1 MDEKAMKPRIQ
12 ISFPFACQRAFCFG
26 KPYQPSEDEFL
37 LDHAR
42 SGILLALQA
51 LHLPAGSGVGVM
63 VYNCHTVFNAVS
75 QAGCTPVFLDVRDDL
90 TLDLDD
96 LRSKRTRMNAL
107 IVSHLFGI
115 LNPVSLIREEFPD
128 LVVIEDCAHAYGL
141 KDLTGDVSVFS
152 IGQGKLPS
160 IGDGGILIVGCRAGL
175 KDLRGHAVM
184 LPQPGLL
191 QSLTGTDVCDFT
203 FTSPNEDNDSDTPI
217 WNDILT
223 PLADTL
229 VLDTYRTGY
238 YAGEAC
244 LTEHRMGKG
253 RVIHL
258 GSAFSRSRVRHLFE
272 YCSILEPFSE
282 VISAPEGVE
291 LVMRRKN
298 GRTFLFVLNFQQ
310 TVQTVTLHSPMMLL
324 CSGEPAIGEISLPP
338 FGTAVYETSSQSR

>member
-12 ISFPFACQRAFCFG
+12 ISFPFASQRAFCFG
-26 KPYQPSEDEFL
+26 KPYQPSGDEFL

-141 KDLTGDVSVFS
+141 KDPAGDFSVFS
-152 IGQGKLPS
+152 IGPGKLPS
-160 IGDGGILIVGCRAGL
+160 LGDGGILIVNRPQWKDRLSQLYSKLPEYGRIHSARLFCQLVVKAFLYKPWVYSMLTVRL
-175 KDLRGHAVM
+175 KRRRNA
-184 LPQPGLL
+184 
-191 QSLTGTDVCDFT
+191 S
-203 FTSPNEDNDSDTPI
+203 S
-217 WNDILT
+217 
-223 PLADTL
+223 
-229 VLDTYRTGY
+229 
-238 YAGEAC
+238 
-244 LTEHRMGKG
+244 
-253 RVIHL
+253 
-258 GSAFSRSRVRHLFE
+258 
-272 YCSILEPFSE
+272 
-282 VISAPEGVE
+282 GVE
-291 LVMRRKN
+291 KINPSRMSEGIR
-298 GRTFLFVLNFQQ
+298 
-310 TVQTVTLHSPMMLL
+310 
-324 CSGEPAIGEISLPP
+324 
-338 FGTAVYETSSQSR
+338 AVYEVERHRVDKQISRHWENARRLSEEVEKVKGTRLLPLGVNAFMLVVECVDRSALIASMQVLGLETGTHFFHCIDWARSFGYRPGECPKAERLRHQLLMIPVY

>member
-26 KPYQPSEDEFL
+26 KPYQPSGNEFL

-63 VYNCHTVFNAVS
+63 VYNCHTVFNAIS

-160 IGDGGILIVGCRAGL
+160 IGDGGILIVNHPQWKDRFSQLYSTLQEYGRINSVRLFCKLVVKAFLYRPWVYSLLTVRL
-175 KDLRGHAVM
+175 KRRRKA
-184 LPQPGLL
+184 
-191 QSLTGTDVCDFT
+191 S
-203 FTSPNEDNDSDTPI
+203 S
-217 WNDILT
+217 
-223 PLADTL
+223 
-229 VLDTYRTGY
+229 
-238 YAGEAC
+238 
-244 LTEHRMGKG
+244 
-253 RVIHL
+253 
-258 GSAFSRSRVRHLFE
+258 
-272 YCSILEPFSE
+272 
-282 VISAPEGVE
+282 GVE
-291 LVMRRKN
+291 KINPSRMSKGIR
-298 GRTFLFVLNFQQ
+298 
-310 TVQTVTLHSPMMLL
+310 
-324 CSGEPAIGEISLPP
+324 
-338 FGTAVYETSSQSR
+338 AVYEVERLHVDKQISGHLENARRLSEEVKKVKGTRLLPLGINAFMLVVQCRDKSALIACMQALGLETDTHFFQCIDWARSFGYRQGDCPKAERLRHQLLMIPVY

>member
-90 TLDLDD
+90 T
-96 LRSKRTRMNAL
+96 
-107 IVSHLFGI
+107 HLFGI

-141 KDLTGDVSVFS
+141 KNLTGDVSVFS

-160 IGDGGILIVGCRAGL
+160 IGDGGILIVNHPQWKDRFSQLYSKLPEYGRINSVRLFCKLVVKAFLYRPWVYSLLTVRL
-175 KDLRGHAVM
+175 KRRRNV
-184 LPQPGLL
+184 
-191 QSLTGTDVCDFT
+191 S
-203 FTSPNEDNDSDTPI
+203 S
-217 WNDILT
+217 
-223 PLADTL
+223 
-229 VLDTYRTGY
+229 
-238 YAGEAC
+238 
-244 LTEHRMGKG
+244 
-253 RVIHL
+253 
-258 GSAFSRSRVRHLFE
+258 
-272 YCSILEPFSE
+272 
-282 VISAPEGVE
+282 GVE
-291 LVMRRKN
+291 KINPSRMSEGIR
-298 GRTFLFVLNFQQ
+298 
-310 TVQTVTLHSPMMLL
+310 
-324 CSGEPAIGEISLPP
+324 
-338 FGTAVYETSSQSR
+338 AVYEFGRLRVDKQISRHMDNARRLSEEIEKVKGTRLLPLGINAFMLVVQCRDKSSLIASMQALGLETDTHFFQCIDWARSFGYRQGDCPKAERLRHQLLMIPVY

>member
-1 MDEKAMKPRIQ
+1 MFLTDETVADELSGYPVAFYPHPVIVTEK
-12 ISFPFACQRAFCFG
+12 RANM
-26 KPYQPSEDEFL
+26 
-37 LDHAR
+37 
-42 SGILLALQA
+42 LQE
-51 LHLPAGSGVGVM
+51 
-63 VYNCHTVFNAVS
+63 Y
-75 QAGCTPVFLDVRDDL
+75 VR
-90 TLDLDD
+90 
-96 LRSKRTRMNAL
+96 N
-107 IVSHLFGI
+107 
-115 LNPVSLIREEFPD
+115 
-128 LVVIEDCAHAYGL
+128 
-141 KDLTGDVSVFS
+141 
-152 IGQGKLPS
+152 
-160 IGDGGILIVGCRAGL
+160 GGILIVGCRAGL

-191 QSLTGTDVCDFT
+191 QSLTGTDVSDFT
-203 FTSPNEDNDSDTPI
+203 FTSPNEDNDPDTPI

-272 YCSILEPFSE
+272 YCSILEPFSK

-310 TVQTVTLHSPMMLL
+310 TVQTVTLHSPMTLL
-324 CSGEPAIGEISLPP
+324 CSGEPAVGEISLPP